1 MINRYLIWLE
11 VLWFWSN
18 VFLSWLKVFLIWLKM
33 FLDLIESV
41 PWFDWKCSLIWL
53 NVFFDLI
60 ENVPWFDWKSSWFD
74 WTSSW
79 FDWKC
84 SLIWLKMFLDLIES
98 VPWFDWKCSLIWLKM
113 FFGLLKVV
121 FDMFECTLYFYWKS
135 FNFAS
140 QKLLK
145 ETACVRN
152 SNVPKLFV
160 PYNLALTHRLLLIY
174 QCWSLSIKKSAS
186 GCYSTCKY
194 LSGVPQ
200 TEHGKFAISQGL

>member
-18 VFLSWLKVFLIWLKM
+18 VFLSWLKVFLIWLK
-33 FLDLIESV
+33 
-41 PWFDWKCSLIWL
+41 
-53 NVFFDLI
+53 VF
-60 ENVPWFDWKSSWFD
+60 
-74 WTSSW
+74 
-79 FDWKC
+79 
-84 SLIWLKMFLDLIES
+84 LIWLKVF
-98 VPWFDWKCSLIWLKM
+98 LIWLEM
-113 FFGLLKVV
+113 FFDLLKVV